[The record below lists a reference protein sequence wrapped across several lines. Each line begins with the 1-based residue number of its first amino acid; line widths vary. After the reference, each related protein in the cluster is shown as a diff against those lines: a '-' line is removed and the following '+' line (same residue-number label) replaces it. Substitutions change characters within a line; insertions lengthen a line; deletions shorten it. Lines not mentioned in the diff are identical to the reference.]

1 MSEHT
6 DTFMSLKLKTV
17 FLATLLVLL
26 ASACSWFGDR
36 KPEYLESREGE
47 PLQVPE
53 DLDAPRP
60 VTPVVIRITD
70 MPKPTGDQLD
80 FQPPRVA
87 VTAGGGD
94 TNAYMAWSSSG
105 AYLAVRDTP
114 ESVARRL
121 RFAIQ
126 RSGMNLV
133 ERNDE
138 GGHVFE
144 YRHVRLPP
152 EKSFFQK
159 VLFWRDVES
168 PDYSG
173 TYQLRLQ
180 PDDGETRVYLEVA
193 GDGAAET
200 NAAEHV
206 LGIFME
212 RLG

>member
-1 MSEHT
+1 
-6 DTFMSLKLKTV
+6 MSLNFKTV
-17 FLATLLVLL
+17 TLSLL
-26 ASACSWFGDR
+26 AMLLLNACSWFGDR
-36 KPEYLESREGE
+36 KPEYLESREGGA
-47 PLQVPE
+47 LQVPD

-60 VTPVVIRITD
+60 VAPVLIRIGE
-70 MPKPTGDQLD
+70 MPLPAGDQLD
-80 FQPPRVA
+80 FQPPRVT

-105 AYLAVRDTP
+105 AYMAVKDTP

-133 ERNDE
+133 ERDDS
-138 GGHVFE
+138 GAHVFE
-144 YRHVRLPP
+144 YRHVRVPQ

-159 VLFWRDVES
+159 ILFWRDDAG

-173 TYQLRLQ
+173 SYRLRLE
-180 PDDGETRVYLEVA
+180 PDGSETRVYLDTAA
-193 GDGAAET
+193 GGAAST

-212 RLG
+212 RIG

>member
-1 MSEHT
+1 MCLR
-6 DTFMSLKLKTV
+6 LKVIACALMVLTV
-17 FLATLLVLL
+17 T
-26 ASACSWFGDR
+26 SACSWFGDR
-36 KPEYLESREGE
+36 QPNYLESKEGK

-60 VTPVVIRITD
+60 VTPLVIRAED
-70 MPKPTGDQLD
+70 MPRPSGDQID

-94 TNAYMAWSSSG
+94 TNAYLAWSSSG

-126 RSGMNLV
+126 RSGMSLV
-133 ERNDE
+133 ERDDE
-138 GGHVFE
+138 AGHVFE
-144 YRHVRLPP
+144 YRHARRPA

-159 VLFWRDVES
+159 VLFWRGIEA

-173 TYQLRLQ
+173 TYRLQ
-180 PDDGETRVYLEVA
+180 IRPEGDETRVYLGTRD
-193 GDGAAET
+193 GDAADT
-200 NAAEHV
+200 DAAEHV
-206 LGIFME
+206 LGMFME

>member
-1 MSEHT
+1 
-6 DTFMSLKLKTV
+6 MSLKLKTV
-17 FLATLLVLL
+17 FLSILVMLLI
-26 ASACSWFGDR
+26 SACGLFGDR
-36 KPEYLESREGE
+36 KPEYLDSSEGK

-60 VTPVVIRITD
+60 VTPVVIRISD

-94 TNAYMAWSSSG
+94 ANAYMAWSSSG

-133 ERNDE
+133 ERHDE
-138 GGHVFE
+138 GGHIFE
-144 YRHVRLPP
+144 YRHLRLPP
-152 EKSFFQK
+152 EKSLFQK

-173 TYQLRLQ
+173 TYRLRLQ
-180 PDDGETRVYLEVA
+180 PEGEETRVYLDVA

-200 NAAEHV
+200 PAAEHI